1 MPPFVAGASGT
12 NHSRAPQT
20 NQRNTVPIPCSAS
33 GRSRCIQTQSNC
45 QGASQQASPRLIAGR
60 SIFRGSSEV
69 FKGAATLLCFQVSR
83 LIQAWWS
90 PQASKA
96 VKAHT
101 AQRHIRGAGWRTPS
115 SRAWLCGIIFR
126 GSSARLGLGASA
138 ARIAFCDFSRH
149 QFIFN
154 SPHSFL
160 KLLSACMTILGAS
173 SSHSLSKIV
182 AQGPTFV
189 HFTDYPANLVDY
201 RVALLP
207 RLYPS
212 KLVRQQNFSDFTSSL
227 IDHFVQSPTC

>member
-1 MPPFVAGASGT
+1 MDRPSLPPFVAGASGT

-69 FKGAATLLCFQVSR
+69 LKGAATLLCFQVSR

-101 AQRHIRGAGWRTPS
+101 AQRHMLAHALVSCLALRHHFQGVVRKTWAG
-115 SRAWLCGIIFR
+115 
-126 GSSARLGLGASA
+126 
-138 ARIAFCDFSRH
+138 RISCVHRVLRFLSPPIYF
-149 QFIFN
+149 QFT
-154 SPHSFL
+154 SFL
-160 KLLSACMTILGAS
+160 LETVIRMHDYTWCKQFALSLENRCTRPDFRAL
-173 SSHSLSKIV
+173 HRLSREPRRLPSGF
-182 AQGPTFV
+182 A
-189 HFTDYPANLVDY
+189 PALV
-201 RVALLP
+201 
-207 RLYPS
+207 S
-212 KLVRQQNFSDFTSSL
+212 K
-227 IDHFVQSPTC
+227 